1 MQNGISATDLFYV
14 LNGDKITTDI
24 EKKRLLNRICLQ
36 HTKGN
41 SCPCISVLCKVQK
54 KKKERKKKDLITLRA
69 SIIEE

>member
-24 EKKRLLNRICLQ
+24 EKKTLKQDLSATHQGKFLSLYFSAMQ
-36 HTKGN
+36 
-41 SCPCISVLCKVQK
+41 SSK